1 MSDVRVVRVSDPD
14 PIRAEVERR
23 LRAVAEATVM
33 LPLTTMRTVDACV
46 RRRIDSALD
55 VVQRPMQVV
64 RSLIDLVTGA
74 AAPTNVSEPP
84 ARVID
89 VTEATVAP
97 ADFADAPI
105 AGNGDADD
113 LPIEAYESLAAS
125 HVVARLEALSP
136 SELEQVREFEAAH
149 RGRRTVL
156 GKIDQLLGS
165 A

>member
-1 MSDVRVVRVSDPD
+1 MNDPD
-14 PIRAEVERR
+14 PIRTEVERR
-23 LRAVAEATVM
+23 LRAAAVATVL

-46 RRRIDSALD
+46 RRRIDSARE
-55 VVQRPMQVV
+55 VVLRPVQVV
-64 RSLIDLVTGA
+64 RSLFDLVSGA
-74 AAPTNVSEPP
+74 AAPTIVSEPP

-89 VTEATVAP
+89 VTEAAVAP
-97 ADFADAPI
+97 ASSADAPI

-136 SELEQVREFEAAH
+136 SELERVRDFEAAH

>member
-1 MSDVRVVRVSDPD
+1 VSDPD
-14 PIRAEVERR
+14 PIRVEVERR

-33 LPLTTMRTVDACV
+33 LPLTTMRAVDACV
-46 RRRIDSALD
+46 RRRIDSARG

-64 RSLIDLVTGA
+64 RSLIDLVAGA

-89 VTEATVAP
+89 VTEAAVAP

-105 AGNGDADD
+105 AENGDADD

-136 SELEQVREFEAAH
+136 SELEQVREFEAGH

>member
-1 MSDVRVVRVSDPD
+1 MSDPD

-97 ADFADAPI
+97 ADFADVPI